1 MLGSQSATSA
11 RDNRLHTWREPRDST
26 MPVAAE
32 AKRHGIQIRACPR
45 RGTTLYLAQ
54 ALALALGTSRI
65 STTTKTCLAGLV
77 SIPISQAG
85 DRKAGNARILSIQIK
100 TMHTQNQESASAY
113 AVLVLWFCTRVFVL
127 RSLFFR
133 PPRLSLSFSTIILVV
148 IVAILPKQTLSDI
161 RPGIQRSGPSTCLIA

>member
-77 SIPISQAG
+77 SISISQAG
-85 DRKAGNARILSIQIK
+85 DRKAGNARILNTQTK
-100 TMHTQNQESASAY
+100 TMYTQNQESASAY
-113 AVLVLWFCTRVFVL
+113 AVLLLCSCYGFVRASSFCGPCFSVPPLV
-127 RSLFFR
+127 SLFFYHH
-133 PPRLSLSFSTIILVV
+133 PRRHRRHLAEAD
-148 IVAILPKQTLSDI
+148 IV
-161 RPGIQRSGPSTCLIA
+161 RY